1 MTDQVS
7 RAQAKSRAADR
18 TAILIGAVVV
28 LVGAIA
34 AYLFF
39 AGGSSG
45 SSTMSVIR
53 GDVKGQLQTQDVSC
67 RKIGLSV
74 PRSHEAADLRVRR
87 GERHAVQQ
95 AQGTHIKDSAFTRCY
110 IQSVG
115 GQTVD
120 VSHAIAI
127 EAKIRGKTVPCR

>member
-1 MTDQVS
+1 MTDEVS
-7 RAQAKSRAADR
+7 RARAKSRAADR

-28 LVGAIA
+28 LVGAVA

-39 AGGSSG
+39 AGRSSG

-67 RKIGLSV
+67 RKIGFSV
-74 PRSHEAADLRVRR
+74 PSLTRQQIYACDAKNVTLYNRPR
-87 GERHAVQQ
+87 G
-95 AQGTHIKDSAFTRCY
+95 HIKDSAFTRCY

-120 VSHAIAI
+120 VSHAISI